1 MPTASSSAVS
11 CVHRVSALIKS
22 LCCRRSQGKL
32 ISSCYVCL
40 LIYFIHHPSLQ
51 FLEHLPLLGHDHR
64 DDTRAEPQPVN
75 AGGRL
80 VPRATVVCTSPE
92 KHLTRSEPQQVSG
105 SSQSS
110 NMWLMPES
118 PTTAGAARAAA
129 VVCEVG
135 EQVGKH
141 TARHGEFCY

>member
-51 FLEHLPLLGHDHR
+51 FLEHLPLPGHGHC

-80 VPRATVVCTSPE
+80 VPRATVVCTPPE
-92 KHLTRSEPQQVSG
+92 KDLTRSEPQQVSG
-105 SSQSS
+105 YSQSS
-110 NMWLMPES
+110 NMWLMS
-118 PTTAGAARAAA
+118 VTNNCWSSKSCCCGL
-129 VVCEVG
+129 
-135 EQVGKH
+135 
-141 TARHGEFCY
+141 